1 MQSVD
6 DNFKWKRS
14 PGSWRHHII
23 RAVVD
28 HELAVMKSGKSDF
41 ISHAK
46 LLGIANRAKPIAPA
60 EAASTKWQDL
70 KSLGCQPGEQKN
82 GTLDKGSGVRMRI

>member
-28 HELAVMKSGKSDF
+28 YELAVMKSGKSDF

-46 LLGIANRAKPIAPA
+46 LLGIANRAKAYRAGGSRVHKVARPQKLGLPTGRT
-60 EAASTKWQDL
+60 EKW
-70 KSLGCQPGEQKN
+70 N
-82 GTLDKGSGVRMRI
+82 AR